1 MFNPDHFI
9 PPVEPPR
16 WKAWFFERLPLAQI
30 AAFLSSKEVPRH
42 KHSFWYYFGGMTLFF
57 FCVQIVTGILLS
69 LYYQPTPEHAYESIR
84 TIVNDAPHGWLIRS
98 LHAWSAHLMVGML
111 FVHMF
116 SVFLMKA
123 YRKPR
128 ELMWLSG
135 VALLLLVLGFGFTG
149 YLLPWDTKA
158 YFATLIGTEVPK
170 SVPFLGG
177 WSVSLVKGAE
187 YVGEETLT
195 RMYSLHVIVLPL
207 IGCVVVAFH
216 LLLNQFSGVSVPA
229 GTAVSQKPIP
239 FFPDFAYRDII
250 AWLAGFAV
258 LIALATL
265 IPRELG
271 DKADPMASAPPG
283 MKPEWYFLPLY
294 QTLRMV
300 PATVF
305 SIEGELIVNAAVGIL
320 VALWALI
327 PFMDRRS
334 ARGLKSP
341 LFTGIG
347 ILIIVYIA
355 GTILAGYFI
364 P

>member
-1 MFNPDHFI
+1 MLNPDHFI
-9 PPVEPPR
+9 PPVELPR
-16 WKAWFFERLPLAQI
+16 WRAWFFERLPLGQI
-30 AAFLSSKEVPRH
+30 AAFLSSKGVPRH

-57 FCVQIVTGILLS
+57 FCVQIVTGVLLS
-69 LYYQPTPEHAYESIR
+69 FYYQPTPEHAYESIR
-84 TIVNDAPHGWLIRS
+84 TIVNDIPHGWLIRS

-170 SVPFLGG
+170 SVPLLGAWG
-177 WSVSLVKGAE
+177 VSLVKGAE
-187 YVGEETLT
+187 HVGEETLT

-207 IGCVVVAFH
+207 IGCVVVSFH
-216 LLLNQFSGVSVPA
+216 LLLNQFSGVSVPT
-229 GTAVSQKPIP
+229 GTAVSKKPIP
-239 FFPDFAYRDII
+239 FFPDFAYRDLI
-250 AWLAGFAV
+250 AWLAGMA
-258 LIALATL
+258 LLLALATL
-265 IPRELG
+265 IPKELG

-305 SIEGELIVNAAVGIL
+305 SIDGELIVNAAVGIL
-320 VALWALI
+320 MALWVMI
-327 PFMDRRS
+327 PFMDRKS

-347 ILIIVYIA
+347 IMIIVYIA
-355 GTILAGYFI
+355 GSILAGYFT
-364 P
+364 

>member
-1 MFNPDHFI
+1 
-9 PPVEPPR
+9 
-16 WKAWFFERLPLAQI
+16 
-30 AAFLSSKEVPRH
+30 
-42 KHSFWYYFGGMTLFF
+42 MTLFF

-69 LYYQPTPEHAYESIR
+69 LYYQPAPEHAYESIR
-84 TIVNDAPHGWLIRS
+84 TIVNDTPHGWLVRS

-116 SVFLMKA
+116 SVFLLKA

-170 SVPFLGG
+170 SVPLLGRWG
-177 WSVSLVKGAE
+177 VGLVKGAE

-207 IGCVVVAFH
+207 IACVVITFH
-216 LLLNQFSGVSVPA
+216 LLLNQFSGISVPV
-229 GTAVSQKPIP
+229 GTPVTKKPIR

-258 LIALATL
+258 LLILATL
-265 IPRELG
+265 MPKELG
-271 DKADPMASAPPG
+271 EKADPMASAPPG
-283 MKPEWYFLPLY
+283 MKPEWFFLPLY

-300 PATVF
+300 PATVLG
-305 SIEGELIVNAAVGIL
+305 IDGELLVNAALAIL
-320 VALWALI
+320 IGLWALI
-327 PFMDRRS
+327 PFIDRKS

-341 LFTGIG
+341 LFTAIG
-347 ILIIVYIA
+347 ILLIA
-355 GTILAGYFI
+355 YMAATILAGYFT
-364 P
+364 

>member
-1 MFNPDHFI
+1 L
-9 PPVEPPR
+9 
-16 WKAWFFERLPLAQI
+16 WLFERLPLASI

-42 KHSFWYYFGGMTLFF
+42 KHSFWYYFGGLTLFF
-57 FCVQIVTGILLS
+57 FSVQIITGILLTF
-69 LYYQPTPEHAYESIR
+69 YYQATPEHAYESIR
-84 TIVNDAPHGWLIRS
+84 TIVNDTPHGWLIRS

-111 FVHMF
+111 LIHMF

-135 VALLLLVLGFGFTG
+135 VALLLVILGFGFTG

-170 SVPFLGG
+170 SVPLLGRWG
-177 WSVSLVKGAE
+177 VSLIKGGE

-195 RMYSLHVIVLPL
+195 RMYSFHVIVLPL
-207 IGCVVVAFH
+207 IGCLVVAFH
-216 LLLNQFSGVSVPA
+216 ILLNQFSGVSIPV
-229 GTAVSQKPIP
+229 GTTVNKKPIP
-239 FFPDFAYRDII
+239 FFPDYAYRDLI
-250 AWLAGFAV
+250 AWLAGLAV
-258 LIALATL
+258 LLALATL

-271 DKADPMASAPPG
+271 EKADPMASAPPG
-283 MKPEWYFLPLY
+283 MKPEWFFLPLY

-305 SIEGELIVNAAVGIL
+305 SIDGELIVNAAVGIL

-327 PFMDRRS
+327 PFIDRKS
-334 ARGLKSP
+334 AQGLKSP
-341 LFTGIG
+341 LFSAIG
-347 ILIIVYIA
+347 VLIILYIA
-355 GTILAGYFI
+355 GTILAGYFT
-364 P
+364 

>member
-1 MFNPDHFI
+1 
-9 PPVEPPR
+9 
-16 WKAWFFERLPLAQI
+16 
-30 AAFLSSKEVPRH
+30 
-42 KHSFWYYFGGMTLFF
+42 MTLFF

-84 TIVNDAPHGWLIRS
+84 TIVNDTPHGWLVRS

-116 SVFLMKA
+116 SVFLLKA

-170 SVPFLGG
+170 SVPLLGRWG
-177 WSVSLVKGAE
+177 VTLIKGAE

-195 RMYSLHVIVLPL
+195 RMYSFHVIVLPL
-207 IGCVVVAFH
+207 IACVVIAFH
-216 LLLNQFSGVSVPA
+216 LLLNQFSGVSVPV
-229 GTAVSQKPIP
+229 GTPVTKKPIP
-239 FFPDFAYRDII
+239 FFPDFAYRDLM

-258 LIALATL
+258 LLILATL
-265 IPRELG
+265 MPKELG
-271 DKADPMASAPPG
+271 EKADPMASAPPG
-283 MKPEWYFLPLY
+283 MKPEWFFLPLY

-300 PATVF
+300 PATVLG
-305 SIEGELIVNAAVGIL
+305 IDGELLVNAVLGIL
-320 VALWALI
+320 IGLWALI
-327 PFMDRRS
+327 PFIDRNS

-341 LFTGIG
+341 LFTAIG
-347 ILIIVYIA
+347 ILLIAYIA
-355 GTILAGYFI
+355 GTILAGYFT
-364 P
+364 